1 MKILNYILEIIK
13 KIFLFL
19 FDIKNINTVIFFGS
33 IILVLLLLNEC
44 NKNKNLKTEIAI
56 SNQNI
61 IALSDTVKSVKNKNG
76 ELQQEKYSL
85 ISHNGDLKKL
95 NDSLYIEQKKQKD
108 RVIFLNS
115 LVATL
120 KSKNDSLLQENNTLK
135 DKLGQIIIGNDT
147 INYLSW
153 DFSSIY
159 DSKNSR
165 TIKGKTKFMIGDN
178 KSVIS
183 KGSMLEEFNFK
194 FNLVTGLS
202 ETDDKKL
209 KIWAKSDYPGLEIVE
224 MDGALIDPKNSDV
237 LKNLMKPKKW
247 SVGVQV
253 GYGVMLN
260 SNQVKSGIY
269 VGAGLQY
276 NLFHF

>member
-44 NKNKNLKTEIAI
+44 NKNRNLKTEIAI

-61 IALSDTVKSVKNKNG
+61 IALSDTFKSVKNKNG

-120 KSKNDSLLQENNTLK
+120 KSKNDSLLQENNSLK

-178 KSVIS
+178 KTVIS
-183 KGSMLEEFNFK
+183 KGSTLEDFNFK

>member
-1 MKILNYILEIIK
+1 MK
-13 KIFLFL
+13 
-19 FDIKNINTVIFFGS
+19 NTITIMIS
-33 IILVLLLLNEC
+33 IILSIILLNEC
-44 NKNKNLKTEIAI
+44 NKNRNLKTEIAI

-61 IALSDTVKSVKNKNG
+61 ISLSDTVKSVKNKNG

-165 TIKGKTKFMIGDN
+165 TIKGKTKIMIGDN

-237 LKNLMKPKKW
+237 LKKLMKPKRW
-247 SVGVQV
+247 SVGTQF

-260 SNQVKSGIY
+260 NGNVYNGFYSGIGINY
-269 VGAGLQY
+269 QLISR
-276 NLFHF
+276 